1 MASTVVV
8 LQSKDSETLFWI
20 PTPESNELRPTEQID
35 ALSPDAMLLAS
46 LGSSTAQSL
55 HAYAQ
60 THGLNLQD
68 VELRLQYEQR
78 ENGANYRENGKR
90 AGKIEEEIVLYGSL
104 SPGEH
109 DRLLSVA
116 HQCFIYRMLDGGVE
130 VKSHLASE

>member
-1 MASTVVV
+1 MARTVVV
-8 LQSKDSETLFWI
+8 LQRKDSETLFWI
-20 PTPESNELRPTEQID
+20 PTSESSELRPTEQID

-55 HAYAQ
+55 HAYAR

-68 VELRLQYEQR
+68 VELRLQYGQL

-109 DRLLSVA
+109 NRLLSVA